1 MFIIINLDK
10 INSAFLLTG
19 QSKQPTYFQVN
30 RNIVT
35 KVDIQGIPIEYFEY
49 LS

>member
-1 MFIIINLDK
+1 MNLDN

-19 QSKQPTYFQVN
+19 QSKQPTYFQVD
-30 RNIVT
+30 RTIVT
-35 KVDIQGIPIEYFEY
+35 KVDIRGVHLEYFEY